1 MEVKLEQVSG
11 KNLATGKVQTLEKY
25 MIICDSELVG
35 YIHYR
40 HSNEPAF
47 IVRLDPLKKQQVIEE
62 IASILNVSS
71 LGSKEAP
78 EIPEEFIG
86 SEPGEEF
93 YEFDEEDTA

>member
-11 KNLATGKVQTLEKY
+11 KNL
-25 MIICDSELVG
+25 
-35 YIHYR
+35 
-40 HSNEPAF
+40 
-47 IVRLDPLKKQQVIEE
+47 
-62 IASILNVSS
+62 SS
-71 LGSKEAP
+71 LGSTEAP